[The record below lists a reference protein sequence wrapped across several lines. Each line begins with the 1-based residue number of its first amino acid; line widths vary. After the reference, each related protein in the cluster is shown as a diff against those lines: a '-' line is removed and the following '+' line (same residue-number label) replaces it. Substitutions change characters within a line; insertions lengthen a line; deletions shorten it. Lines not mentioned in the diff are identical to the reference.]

1 MDSSLR
7 MRSLTK
13 CSLSARRPNVNGE
26 EHRPV
31 GQEQGE
37 AVAVQQTLGMYPNQ
51 QLGVYPNQ
59 ELKDSSTDPKPA

>member
-1 MDSSLR
+1 
-7 MRSLTK
+7 
-13 CSLSARRPNVNGE
+13 VNNE
-26 EHRPV
+26 EPSPV

-37 AVAVQQTLGMYPNQ
+37 GGAVPQQALGKYPNQ